1 MKGSVRRDSS
11 TSTPRPGW
19 SRTVTLPGSTFGW
32 VGKTVGSYLPGASPG
47 DSLISSHEKLGMA
60 IAMWDVAATQ
70 IGPRGL
76 WGIRSI

>member
-1 MKGSVRRDSS
+1 LRRDSS
-11 TSTPRPGW
+11 TSMPRPGW
-19 SRTVTLPGSTFGW
+19 SRTVTLPGSIFGW
-32 VGKTVGSYLPGASPG
+32 EGKTVGSYLPGA
-47 DSLISSHEKLGMA
+47 SLISSHEKLGMA

>member
-1 MKGSVRRDSS
+1 M
-11 TSTPRPGW
+11 
-19 SRTVTLPGSTFGW
+19 
-32 VGKTVGSYLPGASPG
+32 GSYLPGA
-47 DSLISSHEKLGMA
+47 SLISSHEKLGMA